1 MSSRTTFALIVR
13 CAWRE
18 ITSREKKGRA
28 NSSGWDARERK
39 VLPFARVSPSGFHTA
54 IISSWFIYSLARRTQ
69 RKGTTRSLLVPVLLN
84 FPKFF
89 YNQTEAKK
97 FIVSIR
103 KQCYSK
109 TEITCLFL
117 SSI

>member
-1 MSSRTTFALIVR
+1 MFPQLFPGLRVVPRSLSPSCVTREKTTRKMHAAMFSSR
-13 CAWRE
+13 
-18 ITSREKKGRA
+18 
-28 NSSGWDARERK
+28 
-39 VLPFARVSPSGFHTA
+39 
-54 IISSWFIYSLARRTQ
+54 FIYSLARRTK